1 MLSSPW
7 DTRLASTFVTAF
19 TAGSAPCQ
27 HGLALASGDAIRGAE
42 AMEFAH
48 ALLDECDGS
57 AQMAQTALLA
67 ERSKGDEEHRRDH
80 DRYDFV
86 TAFSECW

>member
-1 MLSSPW
+1 
-7 DTRLASTFVTAF
+7 
-19 TAGSAPCQ
+19 
-27 HGLALASGDAIRGAE
+27 
-42 AMEFAH
+42 MEFAH

-86 TAFSECW
+86 TALSECW